1 MCLPDVRV
9 TLDGGLVCAGLIQKG
24 HAQPKGWLPG
34 LSQTSS
40 SALSIGLRDGR
51 LHHHR
56 RAETKRTGAASRIV
70 QQRQGS
76 GIRSALTD
84 RAQTRD
90 ASDASDNDGAEGA
103 AGTEERMVDAAVAQ
117 QVGKWSRSMR
127 LIQSARVFSTASAG
141 TSTLSTRD
149 SVVL

>member
-51 LHHHR
+51 HHHHR
-56 RAETKRTGAASRIV
+56 RAETKRTGSASRIV

-103 AGTEERMVDAAVAQ
+103 T
-117 QVGKWSRSMR
+117 GKWSRSMR
-127 LIQSARVFSTASAG
+127 LIQSARVFATASAG